1 MIEKKLSDLVI
12 HDIDSKATYDALVTR
27 GAIGNED
34 LCLVEEEKDV
44 SLGLT
49 GASIGQIAKVKT
61 INDNGVPIEWIASN
75 SADDKW
81 ELLVDVTLEEAA
93 SSYSHEFSTP
103 QRKIL
108 VILETPV
115 ADANTT
121 HSGFVVSFNNEAGT
135 GYKPESGTIYP
146 YPVPRTSAI
155 VSYYMIETYYVGGV
169 PLVII
174 HMPVDDPNKIVSRY
188 LNSLQERYYQKM
200 MVPEI
205 IRFGQNSY
213 GTFPAGTRYRIF
225 GVEA

>member
-61 INDNGVPIEWIASN
+61 VNDNGVPIEWIVSN

-93 SSYSHEFSTP
+93 SSYSHEFSIP

-115 ADANTT
+115 ADANATY
-121 HSGFVVSFNNEAGT
+121 SGFVVSFNNEAGT

-146 YPVPRTSAI
+146 YAVPRTSAV
-155 VSYYMIETYYVGGV
+155 VSYYMIETYYVGSV

-174 HMPVDDPNKIVSRY
+174 HMPVDDPNKIVSRC

-225 GVEA
+225 GIEA